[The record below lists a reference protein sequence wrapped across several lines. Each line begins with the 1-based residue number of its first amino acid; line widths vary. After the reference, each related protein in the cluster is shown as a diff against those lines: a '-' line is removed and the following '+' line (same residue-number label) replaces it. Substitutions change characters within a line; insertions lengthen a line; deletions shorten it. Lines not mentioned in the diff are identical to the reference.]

1 MMKKIIAFLMAF
13 TMCVG
18 FSSCGE
24 SLTENENKIYEALI
38 EDEYSYEEYGDI
50 ISCSNIYSYGDEND
64 EQYPFL
70 LIDMSNKVDS
80 YCYIDFADD
89 EEDVCVLVVE
99 GDSKGRIFTYYDSAI
114 GSAYL
119 LVEKDFDLFKSMF
132 PTAASSVDK
141 LDEVV
146 VKQFPVY
153 GYDLFYIP
161 DDSTIN
167 TKLLSK
173 TLKSEKQ

>member
-1 MMKKIIAFLMAF
+1 MKKFISIFSVITICISL
-13 TMCVG
+13 
-18 FSSCGE
+18 SSCGQ

-38 EDEYSYEEYGDI
+38 ENEYSYEEYGDI

-70 LIDMSNKVDS
+70 LLDMSNKVDS

-99 GDSKGRIFTYYDSAI
+99 GDSKGIIFTYYDLAI
-114 GSAYL
+114 ASAYH
-119 LVEKDFDLFKSMF
+119 LVEADFDLFKSLF
-132 PTAASSVDK
+132 PTAVSNVDK

-167 TKLLSK
+167 TKLISK